1 MINIKCIVERRVVW
15 FRVELKMIMM
25 EEERGRLILL
35 GFVRDMVIF
44 QMVREVIRI
53 VFSGNGDL
61 FIVSREVLVKFD

>member
-44 QMVREVIRI
+44 
-53 VFSGNGDL
+53 
-61 FIVSREVLVKFD
+61 